1 MKCASRDYLLVDV
14 WNIYLFTP
22 GDISVIASFFI
33 RYIFRQVWIILNI
46 SSISKYIYCGT
57 KSHFIRPFC
66 SQIKL
71 KIIILVYWTMLCR
84 VFVSFSCYI
93 VKLIFLFGHKPEL
106 LQMFLSKII
115 HEGINYSTVCTKV
128 MISLTAYLF
137 ITSFLSSIYEDGSL
151 QVK

>member
-46 SSISKYIYCGT
+46 SSISKY
-57 KSHFIRPFC
+57 SRSSFC

-93 VKLIFLFGHKPEL
+93 VELIFLFGHKLEL